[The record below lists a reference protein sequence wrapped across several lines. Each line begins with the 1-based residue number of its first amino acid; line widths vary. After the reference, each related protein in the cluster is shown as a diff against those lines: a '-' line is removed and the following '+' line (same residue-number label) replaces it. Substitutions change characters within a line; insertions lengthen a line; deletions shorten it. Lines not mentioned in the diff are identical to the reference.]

1 MIIIIMI
8 INKNNNNNN
17 NYNNTVSFSMDQ
29 VAFPSHTCTLIF
41 CYLFIYFLIHFL
53 GSRWGKKSLMTNHAT
68 AEDNLCHQLSCICE
82 LASVKS
88 FKADTFERQTF
99 VRAKQCLLSPAL
111 KLKPSRFQM
120 ILEKEIHLL
129 TPAMQWTSTF
139 PPSR

>member
-1 MIIIIMI
+1 MIIIMI
-8 INKNNNNNN
+8 INKNNNNNNN

-41 CYLFIYFLIHFL
+41 CYSFFLIHFL

-88 FKADTFERQTF
+88 FKADTFEHQTF

-120 ILEKEIHLL
+120 ILEREIHLL

>member
-1 MIIIIMI
+1 MIIIMI
-8 INKNNNNNN
+8 INKNNNNNNN

-41 CYLFIYFLIHFL
+41 CYSFFLIHFL

-120 ILEKEIHLL
+120 ILEREIHLL